1 MNNELSQQN
10 KILIA
15 EDNLS
20 LADIYKSRLEILGYQ
35 CFVAGD
41 GEEALNLA
49 QRQMPDLILLDLMMP
64 RIAGDEVLK
73 RIRASDWG
81 KNLKVYIISNLNE
94 EDAPIGLRDL
104 GIEGYSVKV
113 NLTNDDIDNIV
124 NKILNPTK

>member
-73 RIRASDWG
+73 RIRASEWG

-113 NLTNDDIDNIV
+113 NLANDDIDNIV
-124 NKILNPTK
+124 NKILNPAK

>member
-94 EDAPIGLRDL
+94 EDAPVGLRDL

-113 NLTNDDIDNIV
+113 NLANDDIDNIV
-124 NKILNPTK
+124 NKILNPAK